1 MEVAARGGHRGV
13 PERGLH
19 EVDGRAPIQ
28 AVALMSMSGPR
39 FSREP
44 SIN

>member
-1 MEVAARGGHRGV
+1 MEVAARGADGRMAQSL
-13 PERGLH
+13 LH
-19 EVDGRAPIQ
+19 QMDRRAPIQ